1 MGQVDEPYVRTEGGK
16 IVPGGSTKTVGLA
29 MGKGGMS
36 MKRCALGRGGEELK
50 LTLRII
56 RGISLSQKTTTKN
69 NLLCLLCYNF

>member
-36 MKRCALGRGGEELK
+36 MKRCALGL
-50 LTLRII
+50 
-56 RGISLSQKTTTKN
+56 SLIHI
-69 NLLCLLCYNF
+69 